1 MATRVAMPFGVG
13 NFIIAWMVDKIALR
27 SRILVHPKM
36 MLYEDDARTTVNF
49 IIVIQHRP
57 SLLNATSNSTFP
69 IADSNHWCNVPSHH
83 ISHSIYLDFLSWVFR
98 PSDGKVKAA
107 VGVLLP
113 ISPLVI

>member
-1 MATRVAMPFGVG
+1 MATRVAMPLGVG
-13 NFIIAWMVDKIALR
+13 NFIIAWMVDEIALR

-69 IADSNHWCNVPSHH
+69 IGINCSPEKPTNYVW
-83 ISHSIYLDFLSWVFR
+83 
-98 PSDGKVKAA
+98 
-107 VGVLLP
+107 VGVKRALNR
-113 ISPLVI
+113 